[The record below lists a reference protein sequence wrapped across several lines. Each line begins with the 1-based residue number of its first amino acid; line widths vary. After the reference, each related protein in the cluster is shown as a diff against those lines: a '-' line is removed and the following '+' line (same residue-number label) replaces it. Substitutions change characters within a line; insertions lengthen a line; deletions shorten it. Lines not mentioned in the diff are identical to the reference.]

1 MIRRYRGL
9 IILAA
14 IVAVAAVVLAI
25 PQIRVSVF
33 GNTLERGREDSFLG
47 LSLGL
52 DLQGGTHLVYRVIPE
67 AGGAPTTDDIDAIR
81 TIIDSRVNEFG
92 VSEAT
97 VQALGEPADRIIV
110 QIPGREGAALNINFR
125 PIDFG
130 GGVLFRSVTGDDLED
145 FFRNELGRPDAK
157 VIEESRDLSH
167 TVELDSIRP
176 EEFDIDGNVTRPGE
190 ADEWRPLIEARF
202 PALIGVAFTPVE
214 VDTPA
219 DGDNGDGAEASP
231 TPDASSTPEATA
243 TPDPQATPT
252 PTPEPVTMVPSLEEV
267 QQAVTD
273 AGFPG
278 AVVEEASEGQYSI
291 QIAGL
296 RPSRTG
302 PDGVNLPADVDLIRD
317 ELRLLGPIGVGGY
330 AAQRDITGWTVG
342 GGIEEAK
349 AIIGATALLEFR
361 ERICGP
367 SLPPD
372 GVDEGDWPPEGL
384 TLEEWAN
391 ARCQDPRFYVEQE
404 TDIDPDDVVDA
415 FAGTQPGVAR
425 PVVNIVFN
433 DAGGDAFFELTD
445 RIARTRN
452 LLAIYLDGEELVAP
466 GASQGISGG
475 RAFIQG
481 PDFTAERART
491 IAIQLRAGAL
501 PASLDLIQE
510 RNVDATLGEESLR
523 KSLVAGAVGL
533 ALLLVFMMLYYK
545 IPGILASVMLV
556 TYTIVLLA
564 IFKMI
569 PVTMTLSGAAALIL
583 SLGFAVDAN
592 ILIAERIKEELRTG
606 RTILPAI
613 NAGFDRAW
621 PSIRDG
627 NVSTL
632 LVALVLFWFGDRFST
647 SIMQGFAL
655 TLGIGVLLSMFTAF
669 FASRVL
675 LRLVARTGLGE
686 RTNLF
691 VPVRDAGSVSLDGE
705 A

>member
-1 MIRRYRGL
+1 MIKRYRGL
-9 IILAA
+9 MVLIA
-14 IVAVAAVVLAI
+14 IVAVAVTVLAI
-25 PQIRVSVF
+25 PEIRLSAF
-33 GNTLERGREDSFLG
+33 SNSFSRGEEDSFLG

-52 DLQGGTHLVYRVIPE
+52 DLKGGTHLVYRVVPE
-67 AGGAPTTDDIDAIR
+67 AGGIPSQDDVDAVR

-97 VQALGEPADRIIV
+97 VQTLGEPADRILI
-110 QIPGREGAALNINFR
+110 QIPGQSGASLNVNFR
-125 PIDFG
+125 SSIFG
-130 GGVLFRSVTGDDLED
+130 RTVSGDELED
-145 FFRNELGRPDAK
+145 FFRAPAPEGLGRPDAK
-157 VIEESRDLSH
+157 VSEDGGDSSLA
-167 TVELDSIRP
+167 VVLDSIRP
-176 EEFDIDGNVTRPGE
+176 ARIDADGNVIEQGE
-190 ADEWRPLIEARF
+190 ADEWRELIEARF
-202 PALIGVAFTPVE
+202 PAIIAVGFTPE
-214 VDTPA
+214 IVDVPA
-219 DGDNGDGAEASP
+219 DDSNEPDATP
-231 TPDASSTPEATA
+231 TPDPSA
-243 TPDPQATPT
+243 TPDPQATA
-252 PTPEPVTMVPSLEEV
+252 TPEPAPEPPPVTIVPSLEEV

-273 AGFPG
+273 AGFPDAIVTTIPDIEG
-278 AVVEEASEGQYSI
+278 LYSVEVVGPQLGGI
-291 QIAGL
+291 
-296 RPSRTG
+296 G
-302 PDGVNLPADVDLIRD
+302 PDGETLPDDLEIIER
-317 ELRLLGPIGVGGY
+317 EVRKLGILSSFSSL
-330 AAQRDITGWTVG
+330 RDITGWTVG
-342 GGIEEAK
+342 GGVEEAK
-349 AIIGATALLEFR
+349 ALIGSTALLEFR

-367 SLPPD
+367 IARPAN
-372 GVDEGDWPPEGL
+372 VDEADWPPEGL
-384 TLEEWAN
+384 TLEEWVN
-391 ARCQDPRFYVEQE
+391 ARCQDARFYDEQASN
-404 TDIDPDDVVDA
+404 INPDDLTDA
-415 FAGTQPGVAR
+415 FAGTQTGIAR

-445 RIARTRN
+445 RIARNRDV
-452 LLAIYLDGEELVAP
+452 LAIYLDGEELVAP
-466 GASQGISGG
+466 GASQGIAGG

-501 PASLDLIQE
+501 PATLELIQE

-523 KSLVAGAVGL
+523 KSLIAGAVGL
-533 ALLLVFMMLYYK
+533 ALLLAFMILYYK
-545 IPGILASVMLV
+545 VPGILAAIMLI

-569 PVTMTLSGAAALIL
+569 PVTMTLSGAAAMIL

-606 RTILPAI
+606 RSILPAI

-669 FASRVL
+669 FASRIL
-675 LRLVARTGLGE
+675 LRLAARTGLGE

-691 VPVRDAGSVSLDGE
+691 VPVRDTGMVSPANADGD